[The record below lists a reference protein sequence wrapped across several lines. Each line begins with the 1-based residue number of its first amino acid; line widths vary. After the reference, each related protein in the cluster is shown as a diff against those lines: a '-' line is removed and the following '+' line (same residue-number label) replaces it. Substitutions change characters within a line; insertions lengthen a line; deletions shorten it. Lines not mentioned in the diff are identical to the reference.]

1 MQTFPLNHLFLYSIM
16 RNSRITIKLL
26 AEKLQLSPSTVSRA
40 LHDHPSIGRKTCI
53 EVQKLAQSLG
63 YFPNSLASNLRRNK
77 TNLIGVLVPRIDR
90 TFQSLAISGIEEIA
104 HKAGYYVTIF
114 QSNNSYE
121 REVENARMLLSN
133 RADGVIGCLALE
145 TNKYDHFANFQ
156 ANGIPLVFFDR
167 VCNEIESSKVIID
180 DFNAAQKATEHLI
193 SIGCKRIAH
202 IAGRQDISIFR
213 SRLEGYKAALLKN
226 GRVIDEDLICIT
238 SDLSSEEGTEC
249 MEKLL
254 GLPVPPDGLF
264 CSNDNTA
271 ISAIQYAKKKKI
283 RIPDELAIVGFSNTP
298 TSTIIEPSLTT
309 IDDHAFEMGQAAAR
323 LLIRQ
328 IEDKDLNIASETIII
343 RNDLVVRQSTD
354 KTFDNA

>member
-1 MQTFPLNHLFLYSIM
+1 M
-16 RNSRITIKLL
+16 RNSRITIKQL
-26 AEKLQLSPSTVSRA
+26 AERLNLSPSTVSRA
-40 LHDHPSIGRKTCI
+40 LHNHPSIGKKTCD
-53 EVQKLAQSLG
+53 EVQKLANSLG

-77 TNLIGVLVPRIDR
+77 TNLIGVLIPRIDR

-145 TNKYDHFANFQ
+145 TNQYDHFTNFIT
-156 ANGIPLVFFDR
+156 NGIPLVFFDR

-180 DFNAAQKATEHLI
+180 DFTASQKATEHLI
-193 SIGCKRIAH
+193 SIGCTRIAH
-202 IAGRQDISIFR
+202 IAGRQDITIFR

-226 GRVIDEDLICIT
+226 NMEIDKSLICIT
-238 SDLSSEEGTEC
+238 SDLSSEEGSEC
-249 MEKLL
+249 MERLL
-254 GLPVPPDGLF
+254 DLPVPPDGLF
-264 CSNDNTA
+264 CANDNTA
-271 ISAIQYAKKKKI
+271 ISAIQFAKKKGI

-298 TSTIIEPSLTT
+298 ASTIIEPSLTT

-328 IEDKDLNIASETIII
+328 IEDKDLSIASETITIRHDLII
-343 RNDLVVRQSTD
+343 RESTD
-354 KTFDNA
+354 RSTKETTK